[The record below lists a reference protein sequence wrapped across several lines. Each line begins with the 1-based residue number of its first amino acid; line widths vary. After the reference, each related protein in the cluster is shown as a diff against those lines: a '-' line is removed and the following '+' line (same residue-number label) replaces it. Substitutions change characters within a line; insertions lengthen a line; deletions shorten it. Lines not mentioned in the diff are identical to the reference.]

1 MDFISVL
8 KKGVY
13 VKAFLQCNNPYKLLT
28 ILLFIM
34 EKRLRV
40 EVIMAEDEKKLEKKL
55 TTFARNS
62 SDVDI
67 VAATHAVAYSGSGK
81 NMNQIHYYTIWYHEE
96 VKS

>member
-1 MDFISVL
+1 
-8 KKGVY
+8 
-13 VKAFLQCNNPYKLLT
+13 
-28 ILLFIM
+28 
-34 EKRLRV
+34 
-40 EVIMAEDEKKLEKKL
+40 MAEDEKKLEKKL